1 MKRNIKFQE
10 GISLIEVMIAL
21 VVLSIGLVGMAAMQL
36 NTLQFVHSAH
46 YRSMATTVAL
56 DLEERLWLE
65 IADSDLE
72 ECPDVSNDAG
82 SPVAELLT
90 HWGRDNVGGTGVGD
104 WGWSDARMLKVP
116 NLTLT
121 AGTPTTYTRVVE
133 VPITLTWNE
142 SRFEQEFTPG
152 ETTATESF
160 EYNIRILCR
169 FTDEDEEEEV

>member
-1 MKRNIKFQE
+1 MKQLNHLQK

-21 VVLSIGLVGMAAMQL
+21 VVISIGLIGMAAMQM

-72 ECPDVSNDAG
+72 GCPDVTLADG
-82 SPVAELLT
+82 SAADDLLA
-90 HWGRDNVGGTGVGD
+90 HWSRDNVGGEGANA
-104 WGWSDARMLKVP
+104 WNWSNARMLKVP

-121 AGTPTTYTRVVE
+121 ADTPNTFTRVVE
-133 VPITLTWNE
+133 VPITLSWNE
-142 SRFEQEFTPG
+142 SRFTDVG
-152 ETTATESF
+152 ESSTESF
-160 EYNIRILCR
+160 DYNIRILCR
-169 FTDEDEEEEV
+169 FTAAAEEGGA